1 MSIRNRFD
9 TPRRGVLPAALLA
22 CIVLS
27 FQAIGEEAKTAAADG
42 PTDALAAL
50 NDASRAAYHRAKEEA
65 LAHADPVVLL
75 EGDDL
80 VLKVGADRT
89 SVHVTPEVYDA
100 LKSVSHA
107 TLAVYSLV
115 AVRGDG
121 PLDEQSLKE
130 IRQFRD
136 LAAAAG
142 KALAGHGLS
151 EKQVETQKQILDG
164 SVRFLDAVLDHRR
177 ATADDLAGYV
187 RTMRPLLDADAADAA
202 RAEIDA
208 LHKQMTAWKAKL
220 SDQDWNRLTVVVMG
234 SQLPRKDNLAVQY
247 FTRLLGEKGE
257 GGRVVYSEAIWDE
270 GKALDLVTTRSVDAG
285 IGAAFF
291 GDPERMHRD
300 LLGDAAKA
308 YLDELFRPGRP

>member
-1 MSIRNRFD
+1 M
-9 TPRRGVLPAALLA
+9 
-22 CIVLS
+22 
-27 FQAIGEEAKTAAADG
+27 
-42 PTDALAAL
+42 
-50 NDASRAAYHRAKEEA
+50 
-65 LAHADPVVLL
+65 LAHAGPVVLL

-80 VLKVGADRT
+80 VLKSGADRT

-100 LKSVSHA
+100 LKSVSHVA
-107 TLAVYSLV
+107 LAVYALV
-115 AVRGDG
+115 ADKGDD

-130 IRQFRD
+130 IRQYRD

-142 KALAGHGLS
+142 KALVGRGLS
-151 EKQVETQKQILDG
+151 EKQAATQKQILDG
-164 SVRFLDAVLDHRR
+164 SVRFLDAVLDRRR
-177 ATADDLAGYV
+177 AAADDLAGYV

-234 SQLPRKDNLAVQY
+234 SQLPRKDHLAVQY
-247 FTRLLGEKGE
+247 FARLLGEKGE

-300 LLGDAAKA
+300 LLADAAKA